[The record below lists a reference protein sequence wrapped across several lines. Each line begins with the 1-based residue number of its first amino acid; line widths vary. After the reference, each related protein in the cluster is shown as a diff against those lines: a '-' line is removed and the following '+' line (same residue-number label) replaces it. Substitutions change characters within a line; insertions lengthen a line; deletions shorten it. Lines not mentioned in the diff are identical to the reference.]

1 MGNVVTAQSSIL
13 GYLVRSG
20 IESFSV
26 RKPKSKHEK
35 SILSVPMLADAL
47 AYSMTQLQKF
57 YSILSILTLFLNVLS
72 DLFKYSI
79 TFEIRTSLVLHT
91 KVYRIVYLC
100 THITYIISF
109 LFSWHFLIFCLFSLS
124 FPLGKLVPQ
133 YNLMYTVFL
142 CVDVS
147 FALLHILMLKH
158 LIHSLEC
165 YPVT

>member
-1 MGNVVTAQSSIL
+1 M
-13 GYLVRSG
+13 
-20 IESFSV
+20 
-26 RKPKSKHEK
+26 RKPKSKHEEK
-35 SILSVPMLADAL
+35 HPLGTNVGGCFGL
-47 AYSMTQLQKF
+47 F
-57 YSILSILTLFLNVLS
+57 YDTATAVSQHSKYFLSIPTLFLNVLS

-79 TFEIRTSLVLHT
+79 TFEIRLHT

-142 CVDVS
+142 CVAVS

-158 LIHSLEC
+158 LIRSLEC
-165 YPVT
+165 CPVT